1 MQVKSKTDVI
11 TNSSSEVF
19 IIKSDKSPEA
29 MKRFLEKIK
38 EEDSRVSGMGGI
50 VEVYDNQTTKNDCY
64 YWDWEDY
71 ESEASDV
78 VDEHKPFECLPDGY
92 LAIDLDYAFQEKRRW
107 IMTNPDYIQCL
118 AWPGHSPKN
127 LFWGWLKDH
136 WEKRWQ
142 EMQDKMAN
150 LESDK
155 DLQKIWP
162 EYEKVER
169 YYMSVQKC
177 LEYEAKQT

>member
-38 EEDSRVSGMGGI
+38 EEDDRVSGMGGI

-92 LAIDLDYAFQEKRRW
+92 LAIDLDYAFQEKRRC

-127 LFWGWLKDH
+127 LFRGWLKDH

-177 LEYEAKQT
+177 LEYEAKPT

>member
-1 MQVKSKTDVI
+1 
-11 TNSSSEVF
+11 
-19 IIKSDKSPEA
+19 
-29 MKRFLEKIK
+29 
-38 EEDSRVSGMGGI
+38 
-50 VEVYDNQTTKNDCY
+50 
-64 YWDWEDY
+64 
-71 ESEASDV
+71 
-78 VDEHKPFECLPDGY
+78 
-92 LAIDLDYAFQEKRRW
+92 
-107 IMTNPDYIQCL
+107 MTNPDYIQCL
-118 AWPGHSPKN
+118 AWPGQSPKN
-127 LFWGWLKDH
+127 LFWDWLKDH